1 MFFVSKICWSTLGKK
16 SWVHF
21 LLYLCWVDLMT
32 DEEQKKHL
40 TRLKQKNKNKKVL
53 NYLKKNRRIQNCW
66 NIFCAKKDL
75 RLK

>member
-40 TRLKQKNKNKKVL
+40 TRLKQKKTKKKSFKL
-53 NYLKKNRRIQNCW
+53 FKKIDAFKIAG
-66 NIFCAKKDL
+66 IFSVQKKI
-75 RLK
+75 

>member
-53 NYLKKNRRIQNCW
+53 NYLKKIDSFKIAG
-66 NIFCAKKDL
+66 IFSVQK
-75 RLK
+75 RSET

>member
-21 LLYLCWVDLMT
+21 LLYLCWADLMT

-40 TRLKQKNKNKKVL
+40 TRLKQKKQKQKSFKLFKK
-53 NYLKKNRRIQNCW
+53 K
-66 NIFCAKKDL
+66 
-75 RLK
+75 

>member
-53 NYLKKNRRIQNCW
+53 NYLKKIDAFKIAG
-66 NIFCAKKDL
+66 IFSVQK
-75 RLK
+75 RSET